1 MAFIPIPKDLT
12 KVRTKLLFHLSARQ
26 LVCFG
31 LGGIVGVPA
40 YLFTRGAIGNSA
52 AVLLMIGL
60 MLPFF
65 FLAMYEKDGQPAE
78 KALRNIV
85 RARFWPSVR
94 LYRTENMYKYLSD
107 QEGGDVDALKTAKG
121 ETASA
126 ARGRSRK
133 PGKREQDGAESHAE

>member
-12 KVRTKLLFHLSARQ
+12 KVKSKILFHLSGRQ

-40 YLFTRGAIGNSA
+40 YLLIRETIGNSA

-65 FLAMYEKDGQPAE
+65 FLAMYEKDGLPAE
-78 KALRNIV
+78 KALRNII
-85 RARFWPSVR
+85 RAKLWPSVR
-94 LYRTENMYKYLSD
+94 LYRTENMYKYLSE
-107 QEGGDVDALKTAKG
+107 QEGGDAGALKAAKG
-121 ETASA
+121 EATAA
-126 ARGRSRK
+126 ARGRGRK
-133 PGKREQDGAESHAE
+133 PGKRKHDGA